1 MKIAFQEEI
10 TPNQS
15 LSEDKIIKIILKN
28 RSIKNQA
35 KFLNPDSPLNTTLK
49 DFGLKK
55 EFNKIIPLLK
65 KIKKNQEMIVIY
77 TDFDADGI
85 TGGAILWETLYFLGF
100 KVMPYVPHRQN
111 EGYGFSK
118 KGIDKIK
125 KLYKPSLIIS
135 VDHGITA
142 DEEVTYAKT
151 LKIPIIITDHHLK
164 PKSIPKNAQAI
175 FHIPQLSGSGVAYFF
190 AKEIY
195 NYFIKETD
203 QKTNQQLTI
212 NFQTDYLCL
221 ATIGTIADLVP
232 LTDYSRS
239 IAKYGL
245 NSFSKTKRIG
255 IKHILKEA
263 NIENKN
269 ISTYEVGFI
278 IAPRINAL
286 GRLEHAINALRLLCT
301 NQTNKAQSLA
311 NHMGLK
317 NKERQDMVKKA
328 VAQAEKQVEALIKAK
343 KLNKIIILKSDRWH
357 EGIIGLI
364 ASRIVEKY
372 YRPTIV
378 LTESNGIFKAS
389 ARSIP
394 CFHITNFLQS
404 LKKFLINVGGHKQ
417 AAGFTIEKNKLNLFI
432 NQAFKKANK
441 IIDDKDLIKTIQV
454 DLKIPVSQVNLKLA
468 RLIEK
473 LEPFGIG
480 NPKPKFY
487 SQVEIIKKQTFG
499 KNNNHLKLFVKD
511 PLKDFHL
518 LELIIFNSKD
528 EFFNLLPGNKVDVV
542 YNLEINRW
550 QSNEKLRGNVKY
562 LF

>member
-328 VAQAEKQVEALIKAK
+328 VDQAEKQVEALIKAK

-528 EFFNLLPGNKVDVV
+528 EFFNLLPGNKVNVV